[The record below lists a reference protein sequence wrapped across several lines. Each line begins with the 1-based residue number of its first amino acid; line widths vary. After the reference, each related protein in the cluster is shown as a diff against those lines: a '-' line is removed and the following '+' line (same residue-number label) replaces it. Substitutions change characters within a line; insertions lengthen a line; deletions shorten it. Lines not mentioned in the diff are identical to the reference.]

1 MATFQLLFSV
11 QGTGGSL
18 TGPDPEILEAE
29 VGQFLLGWKC
39 PVSWS
44 IVMQEQDPLGELT
57 AAFFLQKS
65 FNCTSRDE

>member
-44 IVMQEQDPLGELT
+44 IVMQERELT